1 MSHRDD
7 PANDNALSAGRRLLR
22 VGRRTGL
29 LREILSAK
37 TPQLAYRSAKF
48 GLSVRSVH
56 ALHAVSHPSRLAV
69 VDEHRSVTYGEA
81 DLEINR
87 IGNALRERLAV
98 RSGDPVVLMM
108 ENRCEYLLSWFA
120 LFRIGASG
128 VHASYRMTAEELEY
142 QVEHSGASI
151 LIVSEAALEAA
162 RTLRS
167 QRPDLDLELIVVSN
181 GEDVFESEWG
191 YQAFQAGASER
202 FAEPERRADGD
213 SRSDNIVYTSGTTG
227 KPKGTVRNFASFGI
241 NELTRI
247 VDRLPLEVGDKHL
260 LVAPM
265 YHSGGQVFCLMH
277 AALAATIYM
286 RPKFDAE
293 DALESLHKW
302 DIDSAFMVPTM
313 IRRVLDLPD
322 DVHRANPASGLK
334 ALVSGAAPF
343 PQDLRRRAIERFGAS
358 AIHDFYGATEIG
370 WVTLITGEEM
380 LERPS
385 SVGQPLPG
393 QHVYILD
400 DDMNVLPPGEV
411 GTIYVANEQKMSG
424 YLRDRE
430 ANDETFVG
438 DMVTVDD
445 LGYLDEDHYLY
456 LAGRSRDMVIS
467 GGVNIYP
474 VEIEDVLVQH
484 ESVQDAAVI
493 GVADREWGERLVAIL
508 VGSDDLDLDEI
519 EAFARGH
526 LSSHKVPR
534 QWDVLDELPRNPTG
548 KIQKNELEQR
558 YNNA

>member
-1 MSHRDD
+1 MNHRDD
-7 PANDNALSAGRRLLR
+7 PANDNAISAGKRLLR
-22 VGRRTGL
+22 VGRSTGL
-29 LREILSAK
+29 LSEIISTK
-37 TPQLAYRSAKF
+37 TPQLAFRSAKY

-56 ALHAVSHPSRLAV
+56 ALHAVSHPDRLAV
-69 VDEHRSVTYGEA
+69 VDDQRSVTYAEA
-81 DLEINR
+81 DAEINR
-87 IGNALRERLAV
+87 VGNALRERLGV

-108 ENRCEYLLSWFA
+108 ENRSEYLLSWFA

-151 LIVSEAALEAA
+151 LIVSETALEAA
-162 RTLRS
+162 RTLRG
-167 QRPDLDLELIVVSN
+167 QRPDLALEIIVVSD
-181 GEDVFESEWG
+181 GADVLEREWD
-191 YQAFQAGASER
+191 YAALQAGAGER
-202 FAEPERRADGD
+202 FARPERRESGE

-247 VDRLPLEVGDKHL
+247 IDRLPLRVGDKHL
-260 LVAPM
+260 LVAPL
-265 YHSGGQVFCLMH
+265 YHSAGQVFALMQS
-277 AALAATIYM
+277 ALAATIYM

-293 DALESLHKW
+293 DTLESLHRW
-302 DIDSAFMVPTM
+302 DIDSIFMVPTM

-322 DVHRANPASGLK
+322 ELHRANPASNLK
-334 ALVSGAAPF
+334 ALVSGSAPY
-343 PQDLRRRAIERFGAS
+343 PQSLRQRAIERFGART
-358 AIHDFYGATEIG
+358 IHDFYGATEIG
-370 WVTLITGEEM
+370 WVTLISGEEM
-380 LERPS
+380 LEHPG

-400 DDMNVLPPGEV
+400 EDHNVVPPGEV

-424 YLRDRE
+424 YLKNRE

-484 ESVQDAAVI
+484 EEVEDAAVI
-493 GVADREWGERLVAIL
+493 GVPDDEWGERLVAIV
-508 VGSDDLDLDEI
+508 VGSDDLDLDAL
-519 EAFARGH
+519 EALARGH
-526 LSSHKVPR
+526 LSSYKVPR
-534 QWDVLDELPRNPTG
+534 QWERLDELPRNPTG
-548 KIQKNELEQR
+548 KIRKNELEQR
-558 YNNA
+558 YSGD